1 MTRLIETFKDRYRA
15 FEERQLS
22 KLSPLEREDVIA
34 FDAAAKKRAKPALAA
49 FVVAWVSAALIL
61 NMLAPKFR
69 LGEALFITFVVIVAV
84 GFGMISAWFGHS
96 RYKGPLLKAAVITV
110 SLTVVGALVGGFVAI
125 VLGGKGAAGLMPLL
139 EKTGPRLLIG
149 GLIFGFI
156 YAVFMVSIVQYRR
169 SQLLQRN
176 TELEVQT
183 REERL
188 VRQLTDAKLKLMQA
202 QVEPHFLFNTLA
214 SVKQLAEN
222 RAPEA
227 AALTGNLI
235 TFLRAGM
242 LGLRGDQATLGAEV
256 QMAEAYLAI
265 MQTRMGGRLTFS
277 VDVPD
282 DLRQAKLPPAMLIS
296 LVENAI
302 KHGLEPS
309 PKGGA
314 LHLSARRDGAE
325 LEIRVSDTGLG
336 MSDQPGTG
344 VGLANIRERLH
355 ALFRDQAR
363 LELAE
368 NDPHGFQARMILPYE
383 HQ

>member
-1 MTRLIETFKDRYRA
+1 VTMGESLFVTF
-15 FEERQLS
+15 
-22 KLSPLEREDVIA
+22 I
-34 FDAAAKKRAKPALAA
+34 
-49 FVVAWVSAALIL
+49 I
-61 NMLAPKFR
+61 
-69 LGEALFITFVVIVAV
+69 IVAV

-96 RYKGPLLKAAVITV
+96 RYKGPLLKAALITV
-110 SLTVVGALVGGFVAI
+110 SLAVIGAMAGGLMGI
-125 VLGGKGAAGLMPLL
+125 VMGGKGMAGLLPFL
-139 EKTGPRLLIG
+139 EKTGPRILIG
-149 GLIFGFI
+149 GLVFGFI

-214 SVKQLAEN
+214 SVKQLAEKG
-222 RAPEA
+222 APEA

-265 MQTRMGGRLTFS
+265 MQTRMGERLKFS
-277 VDVPD
+277 VEVPD
-282 DLRQAKLPPAMLIS
+282 ELRQAKLPPAMLIS

-309 PKGGA
+309 PKGGT
-314 LHLSARRDGAE
+314 LHLAARRDGAE
-325 LEIRVSDTGLG
+325 LEICVSDTGLG

-368 NDPHGFQARMILPYE
+368 NAPHGFQARMILPYE

>member
-1 MTRLIETFKDRYRA
+1 MLQVLKERYRA
-15 FEERQLS
+15 FEERQLA
-22 KLSPLEREDVIA
+22 KLSPLERADVMA
-34 FDAAAKKRAKPALAA
+34 FDAAAKRRAWPAAVA
-49 FVVAWVSAALIL
+49 FIVAWLIAAAAL
-61 NMLAPKFR
+61 NAFSPKIR
-69 LGEALFITFVVIVAV
+69 IGEALFITFVVIVAV

-96 RYKGPLLKAAVITV
+96 RYKGPLLKAALITV
-110 SLTVVGALVGGFVAI
+110 SLAVLGAVFGGVVGMYM
-125 VLGGKGAAGLMPLL
+125 GGKGFEGVMPFL
-139 EKTGPRLLIG
+139 EKTGPRVLIG

-183 REERL
+183 KEERL
-188 VRQLTDAKLKLMQA
+188 VRQLTDARLKLMQA

-242 LGLRGDQATLGAEV
+242 SGLRGDQATLGAEV
-256 QMAEAYLAI
+256 RMAEAYLSI
-265 MQTRMGGRLTFS
+265 MQTRMGERLTFS
-277 VDVPD
+277 VEVPD
-282 DLRQAKLPPAMLIS
+282 DLRGAKLPPAMLIS

-309 PKGGA
+309 PKGGS
-314 LHLSARRDGAE
+314 LHLSARLDGQE
-325 LEIRVSDTGLG
+325 LEICVADTGLG
-336 MSDQPGTG
+336 IGDQPGSG

-355 ALFRDQAR
+355 ALFRDKAR

-368 NDPHGFQARMILPYE
+368 NEPHGFKARMILPYE
-383 HQ
+383 QQ